1 MRSRL
6 MVRRSRLA
14 DRQRAAIPPL
24 GAASVLMCIPNSLQE
39 KNPIVANK
47 AETIKAVAAEAGV
60 SASDAER
67 TLSAFFDLVA
77 AEAKAGGKVT
87 WPGFGSFSMSE
98 RGARMG
104 RNPQTGESIE
114 IGPSRS
120 LKLATAAAMK
130 KQLMS

>member
-1 MRSRL
+1 M
-6 MVRRSRLA
+6 
-14 DRQRAAIPPL
+14 
-24 GAASVLMCIPNSLQE
+24 
-39 KNPIVANK
+39 ANK
-47 AETIKAVAAEAGV
+47 AETIKAVATKAGV
-60 SASDAER
+60 SASDAEK
-67 TLSAFFDLVA
+67 TLSAFFDLVV

>member
-1 MRSRL
+1 M
-6 MVRRSRLA
+6 
-14 DRQRAAIPPL
+14 
-24 GAASVLMCIPNSLQE
+24 
-39 KNPIVANK
+39 ANK
-47 AETIKAVAAEAGV
+47 AETIKAVADQAGV
-60 SASDAER
+60 TASDAEK
-67 TLSAFFDLVA
+67 TLTAFFDLVV
-77 AEAKAGGKVT
+77 AEAKAGGKIA
-87 WPGFGSFSMSE
+87 WPGFGTFSMSE

>member
-1 MRSRL
+1 
-6 MVRRSRLA
+6 
-14 DRQRAAIPPL
+14 
-24 GAASVLMCIPNSLQE
+24 VLMCSPKSLQE
-39 KNPIVANK
+39 RNPIVANK
-47 AETIKAVAAEAGV
+47 AETIRAVADKAGV
-60 SASDAER
+60 TASDAEQ

-77 AEAKAGGKVT
+77 AEVKAGGKVT
-87 WPGFGSFSMSE
+87 WPGFGTFSMSE

>member
-1 MRSRL
+1 M
-6 MVRRSRLA
+6 
-14 DRQRAAIPPL
+14 
-24 GAASVLMCIPNSLQE
+24 
-39 KNPIVANK
+39 ANK
-47 AETIKAVAAEAGV
+47 ADTIKAVAAEAGV
-60 SASDAER
+60 TASDAER

-104 RNPQTGESIE
+104 RNPQTGESIQ